1 MAKKKSTVKKS
12 ASAKSSADKTKKT
25 TKTKVSAVKKAVAKS
40 AAKKSP
46 IGKTAK
52 KKADAKTKK
61 TSSKKAPAPKNIKS
75 ENIVIKA
82 TSQEVD
88 HEAYELAKTIV
99 DAILE
104 KKGEN
109 IVCLD
114 LRNIENR
121 VCDYF
126 IICEGNSSTQIDAI
140 ASSVEFMV
148 KTKLSERPYRS
159 EGWANALW
167 ILIDYVN
174 VVVHVFDRET
184 RYFYNLESLWA
195 DGEKVSFESKKKTV
209 VDGQQAA
216 AAR

>member
-1 MAKKKSTVKKS
+1 MA
-12 ASAKSSADKTKKT
+12 TKKT
-25 TKTKVSAVKKAVAKS
+25 TTKKTSP
-40 AAKKSP
+40 AKKTVSVKAK
-46 IGKTAK
+46 KTAK
-52 KKADAKTKK
+52 KVVTKTSAKKVPAVKTIKAKAAPKKKAPAKTKK
-61 TSSKKAPAPKNIKS
+61 IAPEKNIKS
-75 ENIVIKA
+75 ENAVIKA
-82 TSQEVD
+82 TSHPVD
-88 HEAYELAKTIV
+88 HEAYLLAKTIV
-99 DAILE
+99 NAILE

-148 KTKLSERPYRS
+148 KTELSERPYRS

-184 RYFYNLESLWA
+184 RHFYNLESLWA
-195 DGEKVSFESKKKTV
+195 DGEIVSFEGKSKR
-209 VDGQQAA
+209 A
-216 AAR
+216 